1 MNGDRNFDDLAERFG
16 RNIYGTT
23 KGRLRLA
30 IVQDCLERML
40 ARLPAERP
48 LRVLDA
54 GCGPAHQA
62 RWLAERGH
70 ALLLCDHSKRMLA
83 QARERLAEVEAD
95 VQFVHAPLQSL
106 NAEEHGRFDLILLH
120 AVLEWVAEP
129 QAVLAR
135 ARSLLAEGGRLS
147 LLFYNVDAVIWRNLL
162 RGNFRKVAS
171 GEFGGHPH
179 SLTPTHPR
187 DPREVEG
194 WLAELNLY
202 VRDRCGVRVIHDY
215 LDPDVREA
223 RSFEDLLAMER
234 MFCRREPYLWLGR
247 YMHLD
252 VVAGDD
258 ARCEGCRDRL

>member
-16 RNIYGTT
+16 SNIYGTT

-40 ARLPAERP
+40 ARLPADRP

-54 GCGPAHQA
+54 GCGPGHLA

-70 ALLLCDHSKRMLA
+70 ALLLCDHSERMLA

-95 VQFVHAPLQSL
+95 VQFVHAPLQTL
-106 NAEEHGRFDLILLH
+106 EPDEYGRFDLILLH
-120 AVLEWVAEP
+120 AVLEWVTEP

-135 ARSLLAEGGRLS
+135 VRSLLADDGRLS

-171 GEFGGHPH
+171 GEYGGHPQ

-194 WLAELNLY
+194 WLAELNLS
-202 VRDRCGVRVIHDY
+202 VQERCGVRVIHDY
-215 LDPDVREA
+215 LDPAVREA
-223 RSFEDLLAMER
+223 RSFADLLAMER

-247 YMHLD
+247 YLHLD
-252 VVAGDD
+252 VVPRDD
-258 ARCEGCRDRL
+258 M

>member
-1 MNGDRNFDDLAERFG
+1 MNGDRNFDDLADRFG
-16 RNIYGTT
+16 QNIYGTT

-40 ARLPAERP
+40 DRLPDDRP

-54 GCGPAHQA
+54 GCGHGYLA

-70 ALLLCDHSKRMLA
+70 ALLLCDHSERMLA
-83 QARERLAEVEAD
+83 QARERLAGMDTNVR
-95 VQFVHAPLQSL
+95 FVHAPLQSL
-106 NAEEHGRFDLILLH
+106 TAEEHGRFDLILLH

-135 ARSLLAEGGRLS
+135 VRSLLADGGRLS

-194 WLAELNLY
+194 WLAELNLS
-202 VRDRCGVRVIHDY
+202 VQERCGVRVIHDY
-215 LDPDVREA
+215 LDPAVREA
-223 RSFEDLLAMER
+223 RRFEDLLAMER
-234 MFCRREPYLWLGR
+234 MFSRREPYLWLGR

-252 VVAGDD
+252 VVSGDD
-258 ARCEGCRDRL
+258 A